1 MLDGWMYIFIVKFK
15 YWKFIEMERLYGY
28 WNIIWLCVNI
38 EQMDILILQN
48 IENSCENSSQH

>member
-1 MLDGWMYIFIVKFK
+1 MLGWMYIFIVKFK

-38 EQMDILILQN
+38 E
-48 IENSCENSSQH
+48 